1 MDHIWKALILILAW
15 EGILIKISCG
25 FISYIT
31 LNVRIEVLCRQWQ
44 CSSDVL

>member
-25 FISYIT
+25 FVSYIKM
-31 LNVRIEVLCRQWQ
+31 NVRLEFLYMQ
-44 CSSDVL
+44 